1 MFYEHVNSFKTM
13 ERLRHFSFIEKEIAA
28 QIKEIRE
35 VFEDHFDRT
44 WFSILIDDLPIDSKT
59 IREIRGLVSLNRI
72 YPEDIP
78 LIYSG
83 VKELES
89 FTVHVRRYLVPFIKD
104 RLLVSGFY
112 PKDLLKDKNQYI
124 LRRLVAYT
132 FPFNLDRLSFLT
144 SGLKATILSFYPYLK
159 D

>member
-13 ERLRHFSFIEKEIAA
+13 ERLKRFSFREKEIAA
-28 QIKEIRE
+28 RIKEIRE

-78 LIYSG
+78 LVYSG

-112 PKDLLKDKNQYI
+112 PKGLLKDKNQYI

-144 SGLKATILSFYPYLK
+144 SELKATILSFYPYLK